1 MIEQVVGSAGHTC
14 SWELMERKN
23 GPLSKHTQ
31 HDHYLSLQQELLQKK
46 NAPKVLG
53 GYSQHTPPQ
62 DWSSAGWCHQYLED
76 QVVHSPGAVMIGVLN
91 PGKMASRCVA
101 NILVP
106 QVDLTPTDFHHQM
119 AIRRLLFPI
128 SVLWVGDLCVQL
140 VPHTP
145 RGREFCH

>member
-1 MIEQVVGSAGHTC
+1 MLMGAHGEEEWSSFQTHTARSLPESPTRASPEKECPKSPWWVQPAHPSAGL
-14 SWELMERKN
+14 ELSR
-23 GPLSKHTQ
+23 
-31 HDHYLSLQQELLQKK
+31 
-46 NAPKVLG
+46 V
-53 GYSQHTPPQ
+53 
-62 DWSSAGWCHQYLED
+62 CHQYLED

-119 AIRRLLFPI
+119 AMRRLLFPI